1 MWLWI
6 LSALLIALAW
16 GAWFFLNPGAPRPEL
31 VPFWIPVVVTAAV
44 VLVLVGIIVFRRIR
58 AARAA
63 RALEKAIAQQAQEQ
77 ALAAK
82 PERAAEIQELH
93 KQIQQGINALK
104 ASKLGGGSGSD
115 ALYSL
120 PWYVMVGPPGAGK
133 TTALRH
139 SGLVFP
145 YLDPN
150 GGGVRGVGGT
160 RNCDWWFTNEAIL
173 LDTAG
178 RYTTESD
185 DHEEWMAFLDMLL
198 KFRAEKPINGVL
210 VAVSIAEL
218 LDASEDQ
225 IQQTAKNVRARI
237 DEMQQ
242 TLKMIV
248 PVYVMFTKI
257 DLVAGFTEFFGDLKK
272 SERGQPWGATL
283 RLNADKSAPGKVFD
297 GEFDTLVES
306 LHTRSLKRL
315 TLERSRDTK
324 EKVYQFPLEFAAIKR
339 NLSDFLAAT
348 FGPSTEEPV
357 PAKTIKGKKQ
367 KPQAPMAPPILR
379 GFYFTS
385 GVQEGKPL
393 DRVVGAMG
401 RAFGLRGSVIEESA
415 EKTESKSF
423 FLKDVFTGI
432 VFPDKDLAARTEAE
446 VNRLRA
452 QRFLVAAAAA
462 LLALLF
468 LIPSII
474 SYANNRSLVNETAK
488 VSKEAAE
495 VNWVDNGP
503 PVEKVD
509 KLENL
514 LHHAEHL
521 DQLSRDRPVDYTFLM
536 FQADKLFE
544 PAKEQYIASL
554 KQGFVDPTRRA
565 MEDRLGAARGAN
577 YVEDFDTLKMYL
589 LLADD
594 KVYRVHLEDEDV
606 AAWEVDHLTKAWA
619 KNLRAVNTTVSEEDL
634 TFKLKPH
641 VRYYVDLLRRGKIKG
656 EVIDAALVE
665 KVRVDLRRVGAALIN
680 YDRFVTSLIDR
691 RIDPAKQPTPDNLQ
705 FPPITLAQVFA
716 DRSDVLR
723 KVHSYSER
731 QNPGKWFEVRGPYTY
746 RGHKEVLASLDGGAV
761 VIERELWV
769 VPPDVE
775 ESQRGTWIKRQL
787 DQVRQDYDLKYIL
800 EWTKFFKDIIVEV
813 PTTNREAI
821 EEFKIL
827 STPDWP
833 YQRLLRVL
841 FENTQFDEIDNS
853 GLLDDAD
860 SDGGVVDQL
869 KQKAQARLQRK
880 TTVQLNPIFRGLA
893 QKPGERPDPVPLAF
907 NSMVHFGVPSLPP
920 KPKTDDQPPP
930 PPQPV
935 ELGTYI
941 GKLQELSGEMGNVED
956 GPINP
961 DTKKATEK
969 FEDAVRTTEG
979 LLLKMDDT
987 GQVLMNDM
995 LMNPLRQAYKAVMKH
1010 AGGAAS
1016 GLWEVVVFPT
1026 YKDKI
1031 KDRYP
1036 FNLASTRDASFQDA
1050 VAFFKPKDGVLWG
1063 FYNQHLAPFHTKQNH
1078 DFIPEAHLEARPR
1091 PAKPSTPF
1099 NANMYNCLKRADE
1112 ITDAL
1117 WGEGPGDKPQVS
1129 FQINVKTVSPIVSD
1143 VVFDLDG
1150 QKRIYRNEKEFWHP
1164 MVWPGPKP
1172 LGARIQVRGAG
1183 GLDEE
1188 IVREGPWG
1196 LFRLLEAGTVTA
1208 EKDSDN
1214 AFTVTWEMS
1223 APPVSVTLE
1232 VKPLRANHPFPG
1244 SFFRATN
1251 CPPSIGDKF
1260 GKGGGGAKDAKPK
1273 G

>member
-16 GAWFFLNPGAPRPEL
+16 GAWFFLNPAAPRPEL
-31 VPFWIPVVVTAAV
+31 VPIWIPVVVTA
-44 VLVLVGIIVFRRIR
+44 LVILTLVGIIVFRRIR

-104 ASKLGGGSGSD
+104 ASKLGGGSGAD
-115 ALYSL
+115 ALYSAALVRDGRPARRRQDHRAPSLRPRL
-120 PWYVMVGPPGAGK
+120 PLPRSQRRRRARRGRHAQLRLVVHERRHPPRHGGPLHHRERRP
-133 TTALRH
+133 RRVD
-139 SGLVFP
+139 GL
-145 YLDPN
+145 L
-150 GGGVRGVGGT
+150 
-160 RNCDWWFTNEAIL
+160 E
-173 LDTAG
+173 
-178 RYTTESD
+178 
-185 DHEEWMAFLDMLL
+185 
-198 KFRAEKPINGVL
+198 RAAQVPHEKPINGVI
-210 VAVSIAEL
+210 VAVSISEL

-237 DEMQQ
+237 DEMQE
-242 TLKMIV
+242 TLKMVV

-272 SERGQPWGATL
+272 SERGQPWGATF
-283 RLNADKSAPGKVFD
+283 RLNADKAEPGKLFD

-306 LHTRSLKRL
+306 LHTRSLKRM

-339 NLSDFLAAT
+339 NLSDFLAAA
-348 FGPSTEEPV
+348 FGPRAEEPA
-357 PAKTIKGKKQ
+357 PAKVEKGKKAP
-367 KPQAPMAPPILR
+367 KPRAPMAPPILR

-401 RAFGLRGSVIEESA
+401 RAFGLRGAVSEESA

-432 VFPDKDLAARTEAE
+432 IFPDKDIAARTEAE

-462 LLALLF
+462 MLALLF
-468 LIPSII
+468 LIPSVI
-474 SYANNRSLVNETAK
+474 SFFNNRKLVNDTAR

-594 KVYRVHLEDEDV
+594 KIYRVHLEDEDV
-606 AAWEVDHLTKAWA
+606 ASWEVDHLTKAWA
-619 KNLRAVNTTVSEEDL
+619 KNLRSVNTSVSEEDL
-634 TFKLKPH
+634 VQKLKPH

-665 KVRVDLRRVGAALIN
+665 RVRVDLRRVGAALIN

-691 RIDPAKQPTPDNLQ
+691 RIDPAKPPTPDNLQ
-705 FPPITLAQVFA
+705 FPPITLAQIFA

-723 KVHSYSER
+723 KVHSYTEK

-746 RGHKEVLASLDGGAV
+746 RGHKEVLASLDGGAA

-775 ESQRGTWIKRQL
+775 ESNRATWIKRQL

-800 EWTKFFKDIIVEV
+800 EWTKFFKDITVEI
-813 PTTNREAI
+813 PNTNREAI

-853 GLLDDAD
+853 GLLDDAEV
-860 SDGGVVDQL
+860 DGGVVDQL
-869 KQKAQARLQRK
+869 KQKAQQRLQRR

-907 NSMVHFGVPSLPP
+907 NSMVHFGVPALPP
-920 KPKTDDQPPP
+920 KPKDDTPPP

-935 ELGTYI
+935 ELGTYV

-956 GPINP
+956 GPANP

-969 FEDAVRTTEG
+969 FEEAVRTTEG
-979 LLLKMDDT
+979 LILKMDDT
-987 GQVLMNDM
+987 GQALMTDM

-1016 GLWEVVVFPT
+1016 GLWEVVVYPT

-1050 VAFFKPKDGVLWG
+1050 VLFFKPKDGVLWG
-1063 FYNQHLAPFHTKQNH
+1063 FYDQYLKPFHTKQNH

-1091 PAKPSTPF
+1091 PAKPFSPF
-1099 NANMYNCLKRADE
+1099 NPNMYNCLKRADE

-1117 WGEGPGDKPQVS
+1117 WGEGTGEKPQVS

-1143 VVFDLDG
+1143 VIFELDG
-1150 QKRIYRNEKEFWHP
+1150 QKRVYRNEKEFWHP
-1164 MVWPGPKP
+1164 FTWPGPKP

-1188 IVREGPWG
+1188 ILREGPWG

-1208 EKDSDN
+1208 EKDNDQV
-1214 AFTVTWEMS
+1214 FTVTWEMS

-1232 VKPLRANHPFPG
+1232 FKPLRANHPFPS

-1251 CPPSIGDKF
+1251 CPSSIGDKF
-1260 GKGGGGAKDAKPK
+1260 GKGGGKDAKGK